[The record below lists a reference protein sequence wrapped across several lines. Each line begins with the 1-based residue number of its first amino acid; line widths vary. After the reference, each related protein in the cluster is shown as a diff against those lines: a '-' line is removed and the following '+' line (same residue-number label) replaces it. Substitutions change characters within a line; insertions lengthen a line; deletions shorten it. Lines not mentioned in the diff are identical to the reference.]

1 MEKHTKR
8 LIKGIFFLLVLSLL
22 PLVQAQDQPPIQQD
36 CLAYAYTQSEG
47 HSFLLQNNSIAYGNQ
62 IYVRTNCD
70 EYTITI
76 DDEFFGNFGSRFN
89 LFEVENGSLNF
100 TITSGNFSYV
110 ANNVMVFGNQFTW
123 SQDYQTWVDEQPR
136 MTFIELGALTF
147 QENVVSLA
155 SIVVVWFLSV
165 NIYWA
170 LINHYLDR
178 NLFEE
183 VVE

>member
-1 MEKHTKR
+1 MEKQKKW
-8 LIKGIFFLLVLSLL
+8 LIEGVSVLLVLTLL
-22 PLVQAQDQPPIQQD
+22 PLVQAQSQPPIQED

-70 EYTITI
+70 EYTVEI
-76 DDEFFGNFGSRFN
+76 DGEFFGNFGSRFN

-100 TITSGNFSYV
+100 TITSGNFTYV

-123 SQDYQTWVDEQPR
+123 SENYQTWVDEQPQ
-136 MTFIELGALTF
+136 MSFIELGKMTF
-147 QENVVSLA
+147 QENVVAVA
-155 SIVVVWFLSV
+155 SIVIVWFLAV